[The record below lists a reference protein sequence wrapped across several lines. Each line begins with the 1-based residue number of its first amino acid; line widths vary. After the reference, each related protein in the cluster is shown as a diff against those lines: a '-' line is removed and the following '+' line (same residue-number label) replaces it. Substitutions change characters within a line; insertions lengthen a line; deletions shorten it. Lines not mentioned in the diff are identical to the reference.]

1 MIINDTPHVALAHM
15 SYQERVHYFSRQLIT
30 ADDMTAEQEYFREKL
45 RRHNRFLHGWGVV
58 CGCEVTPVKNGT
70 PREVQVSPGY
80 VITPQGD
87 EILIPEKVNFD
98 LAGNWRQAHDP
109 CAHVLPCPPV
119 GKRPEGESQVVY
131 LAVCYAECNTRP
143 VRVHPAG
150 CSCDEAAC
158 EYSRIR
164 ESFELV
170 RLWELPKSHILA
182 DEADTKWIDQLREF
196 KRNKG
201 KPWPVPDCPDDS
213 EDGCVVLA
221 TVKLLETPIAEG
233 DIQYN
238 HRRVLYSAVSL
249 HGMMRTKI

>member
-1 MIINDTPHVALAHM
+1 MIAHDCLALSPAGG
-15 SYQERVHYFSRQLIT
+15 SVLDRVHYFSRQLIT
-30 ADDMTAEQEYFREKL
+30 ADDMTAEQEYFREKM
-45 RRHNRFLHGWGVV
+45 RRHNRYLHGWGVV
-58 CGCEVTPVKNGT
+58 CGCEVTLVKNGK
-70 PREVQVSPGY
+70 PWEVQVSEGY

-87 EILIPEKVNFD
+87 EILIPETVNFD
-98 LAGNWRQAHDP
+98 LAGDWRQAHDP

-170 RLWELPKSHILA
+170 RLWVLPESHKKWIAQLA
-182 DEADTKWIDQLREF
+182 DFEKDTA
-196 KRNKG
+196 NSG
-201 KPWPVPDCPDDS
+201 PVPGCPDDS

-221 TVKLLETPIAEG
+221 TVKLQDTPIAEG
-233 DIQYN
+233 DIQYD
-238 HRRVLYSAVSL
+238 HRRVLYSAASL
-249 HGMMRTKI
+249 QGMMRAKI